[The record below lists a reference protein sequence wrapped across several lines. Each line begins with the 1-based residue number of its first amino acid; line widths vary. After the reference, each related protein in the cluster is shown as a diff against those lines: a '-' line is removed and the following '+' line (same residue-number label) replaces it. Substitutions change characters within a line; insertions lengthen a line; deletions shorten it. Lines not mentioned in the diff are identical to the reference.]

1 VKAQLKIFATVLAAS
16 ALAACSLTREPEPDD
31 PAYEY
36 PETPPAAANGAIYQ
50 SGNDVPLFENTTAH
64 RVGDTI
70 TIHLVES
77 TAAEKSSSTS
87 TSKTTDA
94 TLAAPT
100 VFGRGVTVH
109 GTPILS
115 GSLSGDRSFDGK
127 GDSKQ
132 SNKLDGDITV
142 MVQKRLPNGNLLVR
156 GQKWI
161 TINQGREFVKVQ
173 GIVRPIDVQPD
184 NSIESTRVANA
195 VISYGGKGQLAD
207 ANKPGLLAR
216 FFNSPWMPF

>member
-1 VKAQLKIFATVLAAS
+1 MKLTLKALAPLAAA
-16 ALAACSLTREPEPDD
+16 ALLASCATERPPED
-31 PAYEY
+31 PSYAY
-36 PETPPAAANGAIYQ
+36 PEEPPAPVTGAIYSQ
-50 SGNDVPLFENTTAH
+50 GRDVPLFENTTAH

-70 TIHLVES
+70 TIRLVES

-87 TSKTTDA
+87 TSKSSSA
-94 TLAAPT
+94 EIAAPT
-100 VFGRGVTVH
+100 VFGRGVTVN

-115 GSLSGDRSFDGK
+115 GSLSGDTAFAGK

-132 SNKLDGDITV
+132 SNKLEGDITV
-142 MVQKRLPNGNLLVR
+142 MVHKRMPNGNLLVR

-161 TINQGREFVKVQ
+161 TINTGKAFVKVE
-173 GIVRPIDVQPD
+173 GIVRPIDVEPD
-184 NSIESTRVANA
+184 NSIASTKIANA
-195 VISYGGKGQLAD
+195 VISYGGRGTLAD